1 MHEADITNPIQKIC
15 AWLGTFD
22 TKEEATRACDKA
34 ARMYRGP
41 KAQLNFSMSNEDNLE
56 NPNINNENFHHELN
70 LEPRL
75 APLGSKLNCP
85 HLLSRIA
92 CIIVIKR
99 NCLISLLDFWMDKQ

>member
-1 MHEADITNPIQKIC
+1 
-15 AWLGTFD
+15 
-22 TKEEATRACDKA
+22 
-34 ARMYRGP
+34 MYRGP

-99 NCLISLLDFWMDKQ
+99 NCLISLLDFWMEKQGVIHKSFCISHTSSDDRSNVLI